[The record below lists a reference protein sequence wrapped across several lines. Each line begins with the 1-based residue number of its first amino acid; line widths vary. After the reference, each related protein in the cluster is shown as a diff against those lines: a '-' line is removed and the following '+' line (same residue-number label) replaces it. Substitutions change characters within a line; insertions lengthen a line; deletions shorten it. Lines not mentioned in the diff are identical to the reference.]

1 MSNFSKNVLLEV
13 KDLGMYF
20 PVYNGAFGRK
30 LADVKAVDGISFSI
44 PAGTTFGL
52 VGESGCGK
60 TTVGKCI
67 LRINK
72 PTSGQIIYNGID
84 ITQMSNRQ
92 LKPYRRE
99 IQLIFQDPY
108 GSLDPRQTVFS
119 IIKEAIVSDGKKHER
134 QELQTRV
141 NELLALVEL
150 DPAMGPRYPHEM
162 SGGQRQRLGI
172 ARALACDPKLIVCD
186 EPVSALD
193 VSIQAQIINLFES
206 LQKKLGITYLFI
218 AHDLAVVRHIADV
231 VAVMYLG
238 HIVEIMEAEK
248 LYANPLHPYTKALLS
263 AVPITDYY
271 VEQNRHREV
280 LGGEVPS
287 PMNAPKGCAFHPRC
301 RFATEQCKHETPCL
315 LDTGEGH
322 LCACHNLGSLVD

>member
-1 MSNFSKNVLLEV
+1 MSKPTTNTLLEV
-13 KDLGMYF
+13 NNLKMYF

-30 LADVKAVDGISFSI
+30 IADVKAVDGVSFSI
-44 PAGTTFGL
+44 PTGKTFGL

-67 LRINK
+67 LRINE
-72 PTSGQIIYNGID
+72 PTEGQIKYEGID
-84 ITQMSNRQ
+84 ITHLNNHQ

-119 IIKEAIVSDGKKHER
+119 IIKEAIASDGQSYSQ
-134 QELQTRV
+134 QELKTRA
-141 NELLALVEL
+141 NELLKLVEL

-172 ARALACDPKLIVCD
+172 ARALACNPKLIVCD

-193 VSIQAQIINLFES
+193 VSIQAQIINLFEK
-206 LQKKLGITYLFI
+206 LQSKLGITYLFI
-218 AHDLAVVRHIADV
+218 AHDLAVVRHIADEI
-231 VAVMYLG
+231 AVMYLG

-271 VEQNRHREV
+271 AERTRQRVV

-287 PMNAPKGCAFHPRC
+287 PMDAPSGCAFHPRC
-301 RFATEQCKHETPCL
+301 QYATERCKHTTPIL
-315 LDTGEGH
+315 QDVGEGH
-322 LCACHNLGSLVD
+322 LCACHYLEKQ